1 MRDRPDMSY
10 ETIQYVLDEHVVEIT
25 LDQPEKHN
33 PLSHAAAKEL
43 TAALQQAETN
53 ENARVVLLTGAGD
66 TFSAGGNIEEFTEF
80 QEQQPTEI
88 FEEGKATAEL
98 FQTLAGYETPLV
110 TAVNGHALGGG
121 CGLVAAS
128 HLAYVAEDTLLG
140 TTEITLGLF
149 PLVILP
155 ALRASVGDQH
165 TLEMALTGKR
175 LSATDAAELGL
186 ATEVVIEGE
195 VLAYAREVAETIA
208 GWSPM
213 ATSLGLQ
220 AFYETTEMPA
230 EKAIDILNAYR
241 VLFYTSHDLH
251 EGAQAFLNDRDPV
264 WQGY

>member
-1 MRDRPDMSY
+1 MPYD
-10 ETIQYVLDEHVVEIT
+10 TVQYTLEDHVATIT

-33 PLSHAAAKEL
+33 PLSHAAATEL
-43 TAALQQAETN
+43 TSVLQQAQTDDDV
-53 ENARVVLLTGAGD
+53 RVVLLTGAG
-66 TFSAGGNIEEFTEF
+66 TSFSAGGNIEEFTEF
-80 QEQQPTEI
+80 EERRPTEI

-98 FQTLAGYETPLV
+98 FQLLAGYETPLV

-128 HLAYVAEDTLLG
+128 HLAYTAEDALLG

-155 ALRASVGDQH
+155 ALRATIGDQQ
-165 TLEMALTGKR
+165 TLEMALTGER
-175 LSATDAAELGL
+175 LSAAEAAEIGL
-186 ATEVVIEGE
+186 VTDVVTEGDVVEHAGD
-195 VLAYAREVAETIA
+195 VAEMIA
-208 GWSPM
+208 GWSPN

-220 AFYETTEMPA
+220 AFYETTGMPA
-230 EKAIDILNAYR
+230 EKAIDTLNAYR

-251 EGAQAFLNDRDPV
+251 EGAQAFLDDRDPD

>member
-1 MRDRPDMSY
+1 MPYD
-10 ETIQYVLDEHVVEIT
+10 TIQYTLEDHIAAIT
-25 LDQPEKHN
+25 LDQPERHN
-33 PLSHAAAKEL
+33 PLSHAAATEL
-43 TAALQQAETN
+43 TTAFRQAQADDD
-53 ENARVVLLTGAGD
+53 ARVVLLTGAGES
-66 TFSAGGNIEEFTEF
+66 FSAGGNIEEFTEF
-80 QEQQPTEI
+80 QEQRPTEI

-98 FQTLAGYETPLV
+98 FQLLAGYETPLV

-128 HLAYVAEDTLLG
+128 HLAYAAEDALLG

-155 ALRASVGDQH
+155 ALRATVGDQR
-165 TLEMALTGKR
+165 TLEMALTGER
-175 LSATDAAELGL
+175 LSASDAANLGL
-186 ATEVVIEGE
+186 VTEAVTDGDVR
-195 VLAYAREVAETIA
+195 AYAREVAETIA

-220 AFYETTEMPA
+220 AFYETADMPA
-230 EKAIDILNAYR
+230 EKAIDTLNTYR

-251 EGAQAFLNDRDPV
+251 EGAQAFLDDRDPD